1 MINLEDFIGESLKQI
16 INGIEN
22 AQVHAES
29 KHAYINVPTIQYSGG
44 MIKINKDSLPEPQ
57 MIEFD
62 IAVTTTEI
70 KDIKGGVGI
79 FVSGFGL
86 GYQASKGTSGSE
98 ISRIKFSIPVVLP
111 SHVKLDNV
119 YDNNPPIMY

>member
-1 MINLEDFIGESLKQI
+1 
-16 INGIEN
+16 
-22 AQVHAES
+22 
-29 KHAYINVPTIQYSGG
+29 
-44 MIKINKDSLPEPQ
+44 MIKINKDSLPESQ

-62 IAVTTTEI
+62 IAVSTTEI

-86 GYQASKGTSGSE
+86 GYQASKGISGSE

-111 SHVKLDNV
+111 SHVKLDDV
-119 YDNNPPIMY
+119 FDSNPPIMY